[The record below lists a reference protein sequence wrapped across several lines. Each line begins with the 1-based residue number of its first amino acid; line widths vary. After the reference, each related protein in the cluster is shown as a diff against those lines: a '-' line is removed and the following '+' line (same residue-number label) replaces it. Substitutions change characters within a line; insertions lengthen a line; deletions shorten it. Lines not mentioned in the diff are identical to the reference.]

1 MDKLLGF
8 YIMDIDELLQVK
20 MENDFKLLKVKVV
33 EELIQADD
41 ENFSNVFIQQMG
53 RKRKRKRGGGEKGK
67 KKKFKNVK
75 LVIFRRNIRYS
86 YFVCL

>member
-20 MENDFKLLKVKVV
+20 MENDFKLLKVKVI
-33 EELIQADD
+33 EELIQVDD
-41 ENFSNVFIQQMG
+41 ENFSNVFVQQIG
-53 RKRKRKRGGGEKGK
+53 RKRKWKRGGGEKGK

-75 LVIFRRNIRYS
+75 LVIF
-86 YFVCL
+86 C